1 MEIANIVNDW
11 RSQAVGGMETA
22 IILWE
27 ALCIPSLLNG
37 AGTWTEISAATEK
50 KLEQL
55 QQWFLRLGLLGLGN
69 WRHEHETP
77 HLEGKAYVGDAHQ
90 AAG

>member
-55 QQWFLRLGLLGLGN
+55 QQWFLRLVLQVGQGAPLASLG
-69 WRHEHETP
+69 WETGVMSMK
-77 HLEGKAYVGDAHQ
+77 LRI
-90 AAG
+90 